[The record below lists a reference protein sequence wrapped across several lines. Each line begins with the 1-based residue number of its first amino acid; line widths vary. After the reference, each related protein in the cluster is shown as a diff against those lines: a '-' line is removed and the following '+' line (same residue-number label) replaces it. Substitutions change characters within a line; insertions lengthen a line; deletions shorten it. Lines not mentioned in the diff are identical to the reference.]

1 MLNVS
6 IDQNSILLIEAINR
20 CLQVMIL
27 YLILRTAS
35 SLYETCLQGIMVVVF
50 IILDWISH
58 RGNWPL
64 FFSCLYSCVS
74 PGLSIIMTTGHHSEL
89 TNAKW
94 CDFFYFCALLAPVV
108 QRLDNVI
115 HRINHYPADKCS
127 QNKPRYPL
135 DSDLSDG

>member
-6 IDQNSILLIEAINR
+6 IDQNNILLIQAINR
-20 CLQVMIL
+20 CLQVVIL

-35 SLYETCLQGIMVVVF
+35 SPYETCLQGIMVVVF

-58 RGNWPL
+58 RGNWSL

-74 PGLSIIMTTGHHSEL
+74 PGLSMIMTTGRHSEF

-94 CDFFYFCALLAPVV
+94 CDFFLFLCTSGPS
-108 QRLDNVI
+108 
-115 HRINHYPADKCS
+115 CS
-127 QNKPRYPL
+127 KA
-135 DSDLSDG
+135 G